1 MTDDDAAT
9 TFTNLPCTC
18 GHTMADHQP
27 IVTEDMPDD
36 GCDLCD
42 CASFTATPEPDDLC
56 EMCGA
61 PWHQDQAEQMDE
73 YDLICPGVGGSWE
86 DRQEY
91 VYTRDQALLCRKRI
105 EESPVAQRAY
115 AERAR
120 SQVTIAELQANCTAV
135 TSEVAP
141 VIQARTMLDDD
152 GLDVDTPHLTV
163 KGQTPQR
170 GHIPK
175 VIPHSEDYS
184 MYLGDDQ

>member
-36 GCDLCD
+36 GCDLCG
-42 CASFTATPEPDDLC
+42 CTNFIATPEPDELC

-61 PWHQDQAEQMDE
+61 AWHQGPAETEDE
-73 YDLICPGVGGSWE
+73 YGLICPGVGAE
-86 DRQEY
+86 YEAREEY
-91 VYTRDQALLCRKRI
+91 VYQRDQALIRKRRI
-105 EESPVAQRAY
+105 EESPAAQRAY

-120 SQVTIAELQANCTAV
+120 SQVTIAELQADCQVRTQ
-135 TSEVAP
+135 EVSP

-152 GLDVDTPHLTV
+152 GLDVERPHLTL
-163 KGQTPQR
+163 R
-170 GHIPK
+170 GEAPNRGIAKP
-175 VIPHSEDYS
+175 IPHSEDYS

>member
-91 VYTRDQALLCRKRI
+91 VYTRDQALLRKRRI
-105 EESPVAQRAY
+105 EESPPLSAPTPK
-115 AERAR
+115 ERDHRSPLRSYRPTAPL
-120 SQVTIAELQANCTAV
+120 SQV
-135 TSEVAP
+135 
-141 VIQARTMLDDD
+141 R
-152 GLDVDTPHLTV
+152 
-163 KGQTPQR
+163 
-170 GHIPK
+170 
-175 VIPHSEDYS
+175 
-184 MYLGDDQ
+184 

>member
-1 MTDDDAAT
+1 MSDDAVFT
-9 TFTNLPCTC
+9 TLPCTC

-36 GCDLCD
+36 GCDVCD
-42 CASFTATPEPDDLC
+42 CANFLATPEPDELC
-56 EMCGA
+56 EMCGQ

-73 YDLICPGVGGSWE
+73 YDLICPGAGGSWE

-91 VYTRDQALLCRKRI
+91 VYTRDQALIRKRRI
-105 EESPVAQRAY
+105 EESPAAQRAY